1 MPRYCESVICFRT
14 LKYLRIK
21 YDLSKMHDLEKV
33 FVSSTIDDLK
43 EERKKIKELIEKP
56 PTRYKYV
63 GAEDFGSQ
71 PERPKT
77 VSLVELV
84 DCSAYV
90 GILAN
95 RYGSILEGDDV
106 SITELEY
113 RKAKEI
119 DIPCLIYFKRE
130 LAPGQ
135 TKSDYETEDPTA
147 TKKLR
152 ELKEEIKRDNTISWF
167 TDPSDLAGGV
177 LTDLRHLDE
186 RQTIQNTN
194 AWYRLTL
201 KNSDIKGKIIARK
214 ETETIVSQLLS
225 FDARYDILL
234 TGVGGVG
241 KSGIILQVIEALTS
255 RGFPFLVFR
264 IDSLP
269 PPTREFGG
277 RLGLCDFPVRILA
290 EAAQDKRCVVILDQL
305 DALSEGS
312 MQQPELESC
321 IDEIIKSVRA
331 HPNMR
336 LLVACKQ
343 FDLEND
349 DQLLNL
355 ISRNKLTDKIVAD
368 SLSQETIVRVMKDN
382 GIHITLSDEQL
393 ELFSLP
399 LHLKLLVEGA
409 ETTADVLH
417 LTTPT
422 ILFEKLWEYK
432 NKTLRKYGC
441 ADGTFIAIIDRII
454 DHFQHSQALFVPTEK
469 LDDFRRCADKMVSE
483 NVLIFSGTCYAF
495 FHENFFN
502 YAFARR
508 LIGKSG
514 DDLVN
519 YLVESGQNIFQ
530 YSLVQSLLLYERDKY
545 FRDQYLNDVA
555 ILLSSPDIRFHL
567 KLAVLA
573 TLASLEKPQ
582 KEEWR
587 LISTLVHN
595 HGDPLSERAWRVLYH
610 SSSWF
615 ELLDSNHVI
624 EKWLESQDDILV
636 DRAVILLSYMQ
647 QLHARRVAELLAPYV
662 GISEPW
668 NERLARVAI
677 YADLGADRA
686 FFDIFLKMIDI
697 GSFDNDIR
705 AQSETFWYIL
715 DKSVKARPDWGCE
728 AIGGYLNRMLALSV
742 NAGELNPFDYG
753 QSIAAH
759 GSDARQMLVQCAK
772 NAPTRFTGE
781 VLPFMLAV
789 MQRTLQEVDNLLGY
803 DSVWGF
809 RNYGGNY
816 YIKDQI
822 LHAMEIAFRRLAVCK
837 PDEFAGLVARLEPYR
852 FNTVYYLI
860 IRGYAANAK
869 RFADESID
877 YLCADSARLDVGYI
891 EKDHW
896 VTRELLEAISPY
908 GSDIQLIRLEN
919 EVLTYY
925 PRFERGIKGFRD
937 NGRAQLILF
946 DGIVP
951 ARRSNTTR
959 LRLDVLTKKFGPH
972 ALDPPKEI
980 EVEYTRPPISEEE
993 AAVMTNDDWLA
1004 AMNRYDSEYTPF
1016 SLSNGFTGGALEL
1029 SRLLETE
1036 VRKDPT
1042 RFADLASTFPDEV
1055 HHSYIDAVL
1064 RGISNSDVEIDA
1076 RAVFKVCEH
1085 YHQYAGQPFG
1095 RSIPNALANCKDAI
1109 LPKRIRD
1116 IIIYYALNDPDPPK
1130 TWDSKAHK
1138 SSEEIL
1144 TIGINS
1150 VRGASALA
1158 IEKRISYDESRPVRN
1173 ACYRYFLPAIKQIA
1187 LDHSAAVRS
1196 CAAAIL
1202 TSMLGNDPKN
1212 AFAYFSLLV
1221 EIDEDALLN
1230 TYYVTQFLN
1239 NAITTD
1245 LHEIERILERMVSSH
1260 VDEVATRGAEYASL
1274 AALYVDENHPLVQQ
1288 CISGTVP
1295 QRLGVAAIFS
1305 RHLRQA
1311 HSKRF
1316 CERVLVR
1323 LLRDT
1328 SEEVRSRSSFCF
1340 MSFESE
1346 DFLQRTELIH
1356 AFINSPAFSANSQ
1369 TVIYAL
1375 EQLSDPLPDIAIDIC
1390 ERFLDTAGDDISDFQ
1405 KSAFAEGITTGEL
1418 AIRGYKENRTN
1429 QTVQRRYG
1437 DLIERMLKLRVY
1449 GLEEKIKELSE
1460 FKRKSEEG

>member
-1 MPRYCESVICFRT
+1 MRN
-14 LKYLRIK
+14 
-21 YDLSKMHDLEKV
+21 LEKV
-33 FVSSTIDDLK
+33 FVSSTIEDLR
-43 EERKKIKELIEKP
+43 EERKKIEELLEKDP
-56 PTRYKYV
+56 RYQYA
-63 GAEDFGSQ
+63 GAEGFGSQ
-71 PERPKT
+71 PDRPKT

-84 DCSAYV
+84 NCSAYV
-90 GILAN
+90 GIFAN

-119 DIPCLIYFKRE
+119 DIPCLIYFKQD
-130 LAPGQ
+130 LASDQ
-135 TKSDYETEDPTA
+135 TKSDNETGDAIA

-152 ELKEEIKRDNTISWF
+152 QLKEEIKRDNTISWF
-167 TDPSDLAGGV
+167 TDPSDLAARV
-177 LTDLRHLDE
+177 LADLQHLDE

-201 KNSDIKGKIIARK
+201 KNNDIKGKIIARK

-225 FDARYDILL
+225 SDARHDILL

-241 KSGIILQVIEALTS
+241 KSGIILQVIDALTL
-255 RGFPFLVFR
+255 RGCPFLAFR
-264 IDSLP
+264 IDRLP
-269 PPTREFGG
+269 PPTKEFGG
-277 RLGLCDFPVRILA
+277 RLGLCDFPARILA
-290 EAAQDKRCVVILDQL
+290 EAAQEKRCVVILDQL
-305 DALSEGS
+305 DALSEHS
-312 MQQPELESC
+312 VQQPELESC
-321 IDEIIKSVRA
+321 IDEIIKRVRA
-331 HPNMR
+331 HSNMR
-336 LLVACKQ
+336 LLIACKQ

-368 SLSQETIVRVMKDN
+368 SLSQETVVRVMRDN
-382 GIHITLSDEQL
+382 GIHVTLPDEQL
-393 ELFSLP
+393 QLFSLP
-399 LHLKLLVEGA
+399 LHLKLVVEGV
-409 ETTADVLH
+409 ETPADVIN

-432 NKTLRKYGC
+432 NKTLRKYDC
-441 ADGTFIAIIDRII
+441 ADATFTAIIDRII
-454 DHFQHSQALFVPTEK
+454 DHFQRRQTLFVPAEK
-469 LDDFRRCADKMVSE
+469 LDDFRRCADKMASE
-483 NVLIFSGTCYAF
+483 NVLIYSGTYYAF
-495 FHENFFN
+495 FHESFFN

-519 YLVESGQNIFQ
+519 SLVRSGQNIFQ
-530 YSLVQSLLLYERDKY
+530 YSLVQSLLLYEREKY

-555 ILLSSPDIRFHL
+555 TLLSSPDIRFHV

-587 LISTLVHN
+587 LISSLVNN
-595 HGDPLSERAWRVLYH
+595 HGDQLSERAWRVLYH

-624 EKWLESQDDILV
+624 ENWLESQDDISV
-636 DRAVILLSYMQ
+636 DRAVILLSNMQ
-647 QLHARRVAELLAPYV
+647 PFHAKRVAELLAPYV

-668 NERLARVAI
+668 NQRLARVAI

-686 FFDIFLKMIDI
+686 FFDIFLKMIDT
-697 GSFDNDIR
+697 GSFDNEIR

-715 DKSVKARPDWGCE
+715 DKSVKARPDRGCE
-728 AIGGYLNRMLALSV
+728 AIGRYLNRMLTLSA
-742 NAGELNPFDYG
+742 NAGEPNPFDYG
-753 QSIAAH
+753 QSIPAH
-759 GSDARQMLVQCAK
+759 GSHARQVLVQCAK

-789 MQRTLQEVDNLLGY
+789 IQRTLQEVDNSLGY

-809 RNYGGNY
+809 RNYGANY
-816 YIKDQI
+816 RIKDQ
-822 LHAMEIAFRRLAVCK
+822 LLDAMEIAFRRLAVCK
-837 PDEFAGLVARLEPYR
+837 PDEFVGLVAKLEPYK
-852 FNTVYYLI
+852 FNTVYYLT

-877 YLCADSARLDVGYI
+877 YLRADSARLDVGYV

-896 VTRELLEAISPY
+896 VTHELIEAISPY
-908 GSDIQLIRLEN
+908 CSDIQLIRLEK

-925 PRFERGIKGFRD
+925 PRFERGIQGFRD
-937 NGRAQLILF
+937 GGRAQLILF
-946 DGIVP
+946 DGIAP
-951 ARRSNTTR
+951 ARRSNNTR
-959 LRLDVLTKKFGPH
+959 LRLDVLMKKFGPH
-972 ALDPPKEI
+972 ALDPPKKI
-980 EVEYTRPPISEEE
+980 EVEYTKPPISEEK
-993 AAVMTNDDWLA
+993 AAAMTNDDWLA

-1036 VRKDPT
+1036 VQKDPT
-1042 RFADLASTFPDEV
+1042 RFADLAFTFPDEV

-1064 RGISNSDVEIDA
+1064 RGISNSDAEIDA

-1085 YHQYAGQPFG
+1085 YHQYAGRPFG

-1158 IEKRISYDESRPVRN
+1158 IEKLISYDESRPARSK
-1173 ACYRYFLPAIKQIA
+1173 CYRYFLPAIKQIA
-1187 LDHSAAVRS
+1187 LDPSAGVRS

-1202 TSMLGNDPKN
+1202 TSMLGYDPKN
-1212 AFAYFSLLV
+1212 AFACFSLLV
-1221 EIDEDALLN
+1221 EMDEDALLS

-1245 LHEIERILERMVSSH
+1245 LQKIERILERMVSSH

-1288 CISGTVP
+1288 CLSGTVP
-1295 QRLGVAAIFS
+1295 QLLGVAAIFS
-1305 RHLRQA
+1305 RDLRQA

-1323 LLRDT
+1323 LFRDT
-1328 SEEVRSRSSFCF
+1328 SEEVRSQSSFCF

-1356 AFINSPAFSANSQ
+1356 AFINSPAFSANSH
-1369 TVIYAL
+1369 TIIYAL
-1375 EQLSDPLPDIAIDIC
+1375 EQLSDPLPDITIDIC

-1405 KSAFAEGITTGEL
+1405 KRAFAEGITTGEL
-1418 AIRGYKENRTN
+1418 AIRGYEENRTN
-1429 QTVQRRYG
+1429 QIVQRRYG
-1437 DLIERMLKLRVY
+1437 DLIDRMLKSGVY
-1449 GLEEKIKELSE
+1449 RLEEKMKEVSE
-1460 FKRKSEEG
+1460 FKGKGKEF